1 MGVFGEGRELCR
13 EKSISASLIGSSRR
27 AIAWAGDEM
36 DEMDEEKLGTKAND
50 DNLLLFSTRRQNY
63 NSNSLNREKQR

>member
-1 MGVFGEGRELCR
+1 
-13 EKSISASLIGSSRR
+13 
-27 AIAWAGDEM
+27 M